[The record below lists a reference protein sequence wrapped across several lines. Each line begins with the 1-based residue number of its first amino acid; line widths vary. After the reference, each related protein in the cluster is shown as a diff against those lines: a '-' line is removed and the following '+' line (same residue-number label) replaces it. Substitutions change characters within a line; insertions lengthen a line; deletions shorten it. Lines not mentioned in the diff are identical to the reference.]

1 MSTSYKNFAYVYD
14 TFMDNIPY
22 EEWANYL
29 STLLHEYISTN
40 SELVELGCG
49 TGTMCH
55 FLSKK
60 GFSIHGID
68 LSEDMLSI
76 AREKLKEN
84 NKVTLSQ
91 QNMCNLE
98 FNQQYEGIYSV
109 CDSMNYLLYD
119 EELLATFKQV
129 KTYLKKNG
137 VFVFDLK
144 TPYFY
149 ETILGDQVFCDH
161 QDNCSY
167 IWENSYFKDDQVNQY
182 DLTIFARENDHDKFE
197 RFTETHH
204 QKAYSLEEI
213 IDLLAIAGLEYV
225 VAYDAFTTN
234 APSAESERIY
244 IIARNG
250 D

>member
-22 EEWANYL
+22 EKWANYL
-29 STLLHEYISTN
+29 STLLHEYIPTN

-55 FLSKK
+55 FLSQK

-84 NKVTLSQ
+84 SKVTLSQ
-91 QNMCNLE
+91 QNMCTLE
-98 FNQQYEGIYSV
+98 LNQQYEGIYSV
-109 CDSMNYLLYD
+109 CDSINYLLYD

-167 IWENSYFKDDQVNQY
+167 IWENSFFEEEQVNQY
-182 DLTIFARENDHDKFE
+182 DLTIFVRENDHDKFE

-213 IDLLAIAGLEYV
+213 IDLLAVAGLEYV

-234 APSAESERIY
+234 APSEESERIY